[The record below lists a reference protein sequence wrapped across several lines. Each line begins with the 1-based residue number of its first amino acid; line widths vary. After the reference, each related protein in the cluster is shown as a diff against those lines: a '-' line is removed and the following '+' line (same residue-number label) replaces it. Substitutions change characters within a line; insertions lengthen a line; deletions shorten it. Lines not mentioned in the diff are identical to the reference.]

1 MADISAEKVKDLRN
15 TTGAGMMDCK
25 KALAEAGGDL
35 EKAVEY
41 LRKKGLATAKKRA
54 GRATSEGTVHAYIH
68 MGGKMG
74 VLVEVNCETDFVAK
88 NEVFKEFAHD
98 VAMQIA
104 AAAPI
109 AVRPEDVPEAV
120 LAKER
125 EIYLGQVK
133 EMGKPDAVAGKIV
146 EGKIQGFLKENC
158 LLSQPFVKNPKITV
172 QDLLNETVAKTGENI
187 QIRRF
192 ARFQLGC
199 E

>member
-1 MADISAEKVKDLRN
+1 MR
-15 TTGAGMMDCK
+15 
-25 KALAEAGGDL
+25 
-35 EKAVEY
+35 
-41 LRKKGLATAKKRA
+41 RA

-88 NEVFKEFAHD
+88 NEVLQEFAHD
-98 VAMQIA
+98 VALQIA
-104 AAAPI
+104 ATAPL
-109 AVRPEDVPEAV
+109 AVRAEDVPEAV

-133 EMGKPDAVAGKIV
+133 EMGKPDSVAGKIV
-146 EGKIQGFLKENC
+146 EGKVQGFLKENC
-158 LLSQPFVKNPKITV
+158 LLSQPFVKNPKITI

-199 E
+199 D